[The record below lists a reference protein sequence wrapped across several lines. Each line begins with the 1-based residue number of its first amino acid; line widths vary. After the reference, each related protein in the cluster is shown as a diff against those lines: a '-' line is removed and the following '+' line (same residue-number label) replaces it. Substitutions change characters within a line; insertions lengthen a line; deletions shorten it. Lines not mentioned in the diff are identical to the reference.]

1 MTTTTKTPR
10 QIPWLKYSA
19 DVDAQLAAHGITDAK
34 IDAYVRSL
42 PDTEMVRPRT
52 INGAQTYRDAGSD
65 ERHTVGYGGER
76 TYAARP
82 DTTVNGASPKQVILI
97 DKLLTERVHSY
108 TEEDVVAAKAD
119 WRLTRKM
126 IDFLLAPSTPRVQR
140 TAAPVVETPVTPVEP
155 ARDRLDFSAIPDG
168 NYAIRVGDVVKFYR
182 VSTNKGYKNVQV
194 RASDALFMQY
204 GKAGIAILH
213 RIVEA
218 GLAES
223 RMLFVAELD
232 RCCKCGRSLTDEE
245 SRANARVNGGYGPD
259 CAGK

>member
-19 DVDAQLAAHGITDAK
+19 EVDAQLSAHGITDEV

-42 PDTEMVRPRT
+42 P
-52 INGAQTYRDAGSD
+52 NGSD
-65 ERHTVGYGGER
+65 PVALRRYRQSGTPVVEEFHQP
-76 TYAARP
+76 AARP
-82 DTTVNGASPKQVILI
+82 AASQNITKATNGASPKQVILI

-140 TAAPVVETPVTPVEP
+140 TAAPVVETPAAPVEP
-155 ARDRLDFSAIPDG
+155 VRERLDFSAIPDG
-168 NYAIRVGDVVKFYR
+168 NYAIHVGDVVKFYR

-223 RMLFVAELD
+223 RMLFVTELD